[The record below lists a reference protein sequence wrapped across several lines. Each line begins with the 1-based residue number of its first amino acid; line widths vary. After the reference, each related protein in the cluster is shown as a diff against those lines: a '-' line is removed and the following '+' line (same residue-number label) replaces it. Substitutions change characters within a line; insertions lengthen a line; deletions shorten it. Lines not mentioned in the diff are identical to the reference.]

1 MVISY
6 MWSRE
11 VMIIDLIVGEIKKIL
26 FYKMS
31 YFPEP
36 CSHSKKKWKLY

>member
-1 MVISY
+1 
-6 MWSRE
+6 
-11 VMIIDLIVGEIKKIL
+11 MIIDLIVGKIKKIL

-36 CSHSKKKWKLY
+36 CSHSKKK